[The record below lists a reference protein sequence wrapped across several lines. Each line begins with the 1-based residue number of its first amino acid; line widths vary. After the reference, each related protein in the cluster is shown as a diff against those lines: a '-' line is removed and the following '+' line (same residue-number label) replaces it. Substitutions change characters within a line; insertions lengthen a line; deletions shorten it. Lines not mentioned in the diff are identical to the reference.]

1 MKVAL
6 LAGGLGTRMREETD
20 FRPKP
25 MVLVGNNP
33 ILWHIM
39 RNYAHSGHKDFV
51 ICTGYRG
58 DVIREY
64 FRDFES
70 LNLDFTVKIG
80 KHNSLQTHGVLEEEG
95 WSVTV
100 ADTGPETMT
109 GGRLFKIRNY
119 IGEETFMCTYGDGLS
134 DVDISALL
142 KFHKSHGKIATMT
155 SVRPTSR
162 FGVLDLNQNGQVD
175 HFREKPQAD
184 GWINAGFF
192 VFQPEIFDYLNPESV
207 LENEPMAD
215 LAKNGELFAYK
226 HEGFWQAMD
235 TYRESLILNQM
246 WAAGKAPWKLW

>member
-1 MKVAL
+1 MKVAI
-6 LAGGLGTRMREETD
+6 LAGGLGTRMREETE

-25 MVLVGNNP
+25 MVMVGNRP

-39 RNYAHSGHKDFV
+39 RNYAHFNHTDFV

-80 KHNSLQTHGVLEEEG
+80 QQDSLQTHGVLEEAG

-100 ADTGPETMT
+100 ADTGSETMT
-109 GGRLFKIRNY
+109 GGRLFKVRNY
-119 IGEETFMCTYGDGLS
+119 IGKETFMCTYGDGVS
-134 DVDISALL
+134 DIDISELL

-155 SVRPTSR
+155 AVKPTSR
-162 FGVLDLNQNGQVD
+162 FGVLDLKQDGQVD

-192 VFQPEIFDYLNPESV
+192 IFEPEVFNYLDSDSI
-207 LENEPMAD
+207 LENAPMSN
-215 LAKNGELFAYK
+215 LAKDGQLVAFK
-226 HEGFWQAMD
+226 HEDFWQAMD
-235 TYRESLILNQM
+235 TYRESLILNQL
-246 WAAGKAPWKLW
+246 WAEGKAPWKLW